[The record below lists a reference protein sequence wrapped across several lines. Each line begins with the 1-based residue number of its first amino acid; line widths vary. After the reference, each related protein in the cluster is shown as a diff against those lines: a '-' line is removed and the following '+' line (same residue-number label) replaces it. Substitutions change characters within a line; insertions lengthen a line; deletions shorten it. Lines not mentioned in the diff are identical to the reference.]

1 MIQTSLDAFTL
12 TPALSLRERE
22 NRPPVFLDC
31 GGLRLL
37 GRIRSRSERRLKF
50 PLPAGEG
57 KGEGERLEQKA
68 MPEHL

>member
-12 TPALSLRERE
+12 TLARSLRERG
-22 NRPPVFLDC
+22 NRPPLILNRDC
-31 GGLRLL
+31 LRLL
-37 GRIRSRSERRLKF
+37 GRIRSRSKRRLLF

-68 MPEHL
+68 APEHS